1 MNFSNIK
8 ISVKLGAA
16 FAIMVLLTS
25 VMGVF
30 SLVQLAR
37 INANT
42 EEMASTWIP
51 SIQYLD
57 DIQGLLNG
65 IRQAELQHVIGVTA
79 EDKKPEADRIVANKA
94 KLEEVIRKVSVLMAT
109 PAEQQMLERFGKELK
124 AYYEADTKLL
134 ALSDIGPAEAIAAM
148 EYLNGDSR
156 TTFRTLFKSTEEM
169 IASNTQGVEA
179 AHAGARSTYTGSRA
193 SVVFWIVLS
202 VALAALMGVWM
213 VRQITR
219 PIAFA
224 VRAATQFASGDLTMA
239 LQPKGTDEP
248 AQLLHALES
257 MRLGL
262 ARVVSNVRQGSEG
275 VANASSEIAHGNHDL
290 SMRTEQQASGLEE
303 TAASMEQLGDTVR
316 QNADN
321 ARQANQLA
329 LNASSVAVKGGEVVG
344 QVVETM
350 KGINESSN
358 KISDIIS
365 VIDGIAFQTNI
376 LALNAAV
383 EAARAG
389 EQGRGFAVVASEV
402 RSLAGRSAEAA
413 KEIKSLIGASVDRVA
428 QGTAL
433 VDQAGSTMTEVV
445 SSIRRVTDIMG
456 EISAASNEQALGVS
470 QIGEAISHMDRNT
483 QQNAALVEQM
493 AAAASSLKSQAQ
505 ELVEAVAEFKL
516 GEGAHALSGGP
527 SAATVKV
534 RPSAP
539 HIPAFEATAR
549 RLEAGGNSPA
559 PAQTGKLAN
568 TTTKSKASAAP
579 SRAAAVPLPT
589 PATKS
594 KPSVK
599 SAGADEEW
607 ETF

>member
-16 FAIMVLLTS
+16 FAVMVFLTA

-37 INANT
+37 LNANT

-79 EDKKPEADRIVANKA
+79 EDKKPEADRIVVNKA
-94 KLEEVIRKVSVLMAT
+94 KLEAVVSKVNVLMNT
-109 PAEQQMLERFGKELK
+109 PAEQKMLERFGKELK
-124 AYYEADTKLL
+124 IYFDADTKLL

-156 TTFRTLFKSTEEM
+156 TAFRTLFKSTEEM

-179 AHAGARSTYTGSRA
+179 AHAGAKSTYTGSRA
-193 SVVFWIVLS
+193 SVVFLIVLS
-202 VALAALMGVWM
+202 VALAAVMGLWI
-213 VRQITR
+213 VRQITG

-224 VRAATQFASGDLTMA
+224 VRAASQFASGDLTLA
-239 LQPKGTDEP
+239 LRPKGSDEP

-262 ARVVSNVRQGSEG
+262 ARVVSNVRQGSQG
-275 VANASSEIAHGNHDL
+275 VANASAEIAHGNHDL
-290 SMRTEQQASGLEE
+290 SSRTEQQASSLEE

-329 LNASSVAVKGGEVVG
+329 MSASTVAVKGGEVVG

-350 KGINESSN
+350 KGINEASN

-428 QGTAL
+428 KGTAL
-433 VDQAGSTMTEVV
+433 VDEAGTTMTEVV
-445 SSIRRVTDIMG
+445 ISIKRVTDIMG
-456 EISAASNEQALGVS
+456 EINSASNEQALGVS

-505 ELVEAVAEFKL
+505 DLVEAVAEFKL
-516 GEGAHALSGGP
+516 SEGPH
-527 SAATVKV
+527 AATNTFAMKPATV
-534 RPSAP
+534 RSSVPQISTFNGA
-539 HIPAFEATAR
+539 ER
-549 RLEAGGNSPA
+549 RL
-559 PAQTGKLAN
+559 T
-568 TTTKSKASAAP
+568 
-579 SRAAAVPLPT
+579 
-589 PATKS
+589 
-594 KPSVK
+594 
-599 SAGADEEW
+599 
-607 ETF
+607 

>member
-8 ISVKLGAA
+8 IGVKLGSA
-16 FAIMVLLTS
+16 FAIMVVLSTLMGGFALL
-25 VMGVF
+25 
-30 SLVQLAR
+30 QLAR

-65 IRQAELQHVIGVTA
+65 VRQAELQHVIGVTA
-79 EDKKPEADRIVANKA
+79 EDKKPEADRINASKS
-94 KLEEVIRKVSVLMAT
+94 KLEAAVGKVSALMRSPT
-109 PAEQQMLERFGKELK
+109 EQQMLDQFGKELN
-124 AYYEADTKLL
+124 AYYATDTKLL
-134 ALSDIGPAEAIAAM
+134 ALSDIGPAEALAAL
-148 EYLNGDSR
+148 EYLGGDSR
-156 TTFRTLFKSTEEM
+156 TAFRTLLKSTEEM
-169 IASNTQGVEA
+169 IASNTQEVNE
-179 AHAGARSTYTGSRA
+179 AHAGARSTYTSSQA
-193 SVVFWIVLS
+193 SVLFLVVLT
-202 VALAALMGVWM
+202 VALAALMGVWI

-224 VRAATQFASGDLTMA
+224 VVAAKEFASGDLTMA
-239 LQPKGTDEP
+239 LQPRGSDEP

-275 VANASSEIAHGNHDL
+275 VANASSEIAHGNQDL
-290 SMRTEQQASGLEE
+290 SARTEQQASALEE

-321 ARQANQLA
+321 ARQANELA
-329 LNASSVAVKGGEVVG
+329 MSASTVAVRGGAVVG

-350 KGINESSN
+350 KGINESSH
-358 KISDIIS
+358 KIADIIS

-413 KEIKSLIGASVDRVA
+413 KEIKNLIGASVARVA
-428 QGTAL
+428 LGTTL
-433 VDQAGSTMTEVV
+433 VDQAGVTMAEVV
-445 SSIRRVTDIMG
+445 SSIKRVTDIMG
-456 EISAASNEQALGVS
+456 EINAASASQALGVS
-470 QIGEAISHMDRNT
+470 QVGEAVSHMDRNT

-505 ELVEAVAEFKL
+505 DLVGAVAEFKL
-516 GEGAHALSGGP
+516 
-527 SAATVKV
+527 
-534 RPSAP
+534 
-539 HIPAFEATAR
+539 
-549 RLEAGGNSPA
+549 
-559 PAQTGKLAN
+559 
-568 TTTKSKASAAP
+568 
-579 SRAAAVPLPT
+579 
-589 PATKS
+589 
-594 KPSVK
+594 
-599 SAGADEEW
+599 ADEQDGAGDVMRP
-607 ETF
+607 FKAPVRLAKAKVAALGGGGVF

>member
-8 ISVKLGAA
+8 IGVKLGSA
-16 FAIMVLLTS
+16 FAIMVVLSTLMGGFALL
-25 VMGVF
+25 
-30 SLVQLAR
+30 QLAR

-65 IRQAELQHVIGVTA
+65 VRQAELQHVIGVTA
-79 EDKKPEADRIVANKA
+79 EDKKPEADRIYASKS
-94 KLEEVIRKVSVLMAT
+94 KLEAAVGKVSALMRSPT
-109 PAEQQMLERFGKELK
+109 EQQMLDRFGKELN
-124 AYYEADTKLL
+124 AYYATDTKLL
-134 ALSDIGPAEAIAAM
+134 ALSDIGPAEALAAL
-148 EYLNGDSR
+148 EYLGGDSR
-156 TTFRTLFKSTEEM
+156 TAFRTLLKSTEEM
-169 IASNTQGVEA
+169 IASNTQEVNE
-179 AHAGARSTYTGSRA
+179 AHAGARSTYTSSQA
-193 SVVFWIVLS
+193 SVLFLVVLT
-202 VALAALMGVWM
+202 VALAALMGVWI

-224 VRAATQFASGDLTMA
+224 VVAAKEFASGDLTMA
-239 LQPKGTDEP
+239 LQPRGNDEP

-275 VANASSEIAHGNHDL
+275 VANASSEIAHGNQDL
-290 SMRTEQQASGLEE
+290 SARTEQQASALEE

-321 ARQANQLA
+321 ARQANELA
-329 LNASSVAVKGGEVVG
+329 MSASTVAVRGGAVVG

-350 KGINESSN
+350 KGINESSH
-358 KISDIIS
+358 KIADIIS

-413 KEIKSLIGASVDRVA
+413 KEIKNLIGASVARVA
-428 QGTAL
+428 LGTTL
-433 VDQAGSTMTEVV
+433 VDQAGVTMAEVV
-445 SSIRRVTDIMG
+445 SSIKRVTDIMG
-456 EISAASNEQALGVS
+456 EINAASASQALGVS
-470 QIGEAISHMDRNT
+470 QVGEAVSHMDRNT

-505 ELVEAVAEFKL
+505 DLVGAVAEFKL
-516 GEGAHALSGGP
+516 ADEQDGAGDVMRPFKAP
-527 SAATVKV
+527 V
-534 RPSAP
+534 RL
-539 HIPAFEATAR
+539 ATAKVAA
-549 RLEAGGNSPA
+549 LGG
-559 PAQTGKLAN
+559 GG
-568 TTTKSKASAAP
+568 
-579 SRAAAVPLPT
+579 V
-589 PATKS
+589 
-594 KPSVK
+594 
-599 SAGADEEW
+599 
-607 ETF
+607 F